1 LGDLPNAMLKTSA
14 LRLMS
19 SGNRKTKIVEMNR
32 DRRSRETPS
41 VSFKQRS
48 A

>member
-1 LGDLPNAMLKTSA
+1 MLKTSV

-19 SGNRKTKIVEMNR
+19 SENRKTKIVEMSR

-41 VSFKQRS
+41 VSFKQGS